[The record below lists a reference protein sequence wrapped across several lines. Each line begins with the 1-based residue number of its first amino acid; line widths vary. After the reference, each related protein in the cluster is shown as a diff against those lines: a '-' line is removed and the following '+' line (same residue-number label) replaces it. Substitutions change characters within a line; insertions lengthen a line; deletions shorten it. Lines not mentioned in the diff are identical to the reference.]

1 MKRQLDRRRQQHW
14 CHLQSC
20 CRTFYRANADDA
32 LQSRNVRHRQELKP
46 QTTTYFARVTYGPW
60 EGVLGKLLRDSSSS
74 LLLAYRL
81 GLLLKEASCPRVTG
95 PKARLPESQ
104 RNKHYARGAPRLTG
118 MMAPLVDP
126 ERFPGV
132 IWEHVGRNP
141 DLGLGEDRCLQVTLH
156 LAAMRSRARG
166 YALDCVHLVCR
177 SSQGLQFSL
186 PPHARCRRARFHGKD
201 IETWTEWNP
210 DRNPVMKF

>member
-104 RNKHYARGAPRLTG
+104 RNKHYARGAPRSTG

-141 DLGLGEDRCLQVTLH
+141 DLGLGEDVPWALKNATF
-156 LAAMRSRARG
+156 AASASHPSPCCDAKQSKGICARLRAPG
-166 YALDCVHLVCR
+166 
-177 SSQGLQFSL
+177 
-186 PPHARCRRARFHGKD
+186 
-201 IETWTEWNP
+201 
-210 DRNPVMKF
+210 M